1 MEDLAKIDELL
12 ENEFGENAN
21 RFKRGIV
28 YETDKDFGDKVKIT
42 VIATGFEMKRLNDIA
57 NVKLG
62 NIIMIDSDFEYTK
75 EVALNAEEEDS
86 KEVFS
91 QKIGFNNATIKKNIN
106 LGSNGIPALLVG
118 ETDAKG
124 PLESIAAIR
133 RRAK

>member
-1 MEDLAKIDELL
+1 
-12 ENEFGENAN
+12 
-21 RFKRGIV
+21 
-28 YETDKDFGDKVKIT
+28 
-42 VIATGFEMKRLNDIA
+42 MKRLNDIA

-75 EVALNAEEEDS
+75 EVALNAEEDES
-86 KEVFS
+86 KDIYS
-91 QKIGFNNATIKKNIN
+91 QKIGFNNVSIKKN
-106 LGSNGIPALLVG
+106 LTFGGDGTPALLVG